1 MKHFGVEERIP
12 LVERP
17 ALVLSAEQ
25 ELGITAGLQDR
36 VIQVGCK
43 GLEGVQGP

>member
-1 MKHFGVEERIP
+1 MQYHGVSSSIP

-36 VIQVGCK
+36 VIQVRGAV
-43 GLEGVQGP
+43 LH